1 MTYEESKNLWQL
13 EKLSFEEAKKNGNT
27 TYGLNHL
34 YHITDKLIMSNKLKY
49 DEFCNNMADE
59 LAKAGNGEPDEV
71 MNTVVIN
78 LTDKY
83 ERIS

>member
-1 MTYEESKNLWQL
+1 M
-13 EKLSFEEAKKNGNT
+13 NG
-27 TYGLNHL
+27 
-34 YHITDKLIMSNKLKY
+34 KLKY

-59 LAKAGNGEPDEV
+59 LSKAGNGEPDEV

-78 LTDKY
+78 LIDKY

>member
-1 MTYEESKNLWQL
+1 MTSEESKNLWQL
-13 EKLSFEEAKKNGNT
+13 EKLSFEEAKKNGNV
-27 TYGLNHL
+27 TYGLNQL
-34 YHITDKLIMSNKLKY
+34 YHTVDNLIMNGKLKY

-59 LAKAGNGEPDEV
+59 LSKAGNGEPDEV

-78 LTDKY
+78 LIDKY

>member
-1 MTYEESKNLWQL
+1 MTYEESKNLWKL
-13 EKLSFEEAKKNGNT
+13 EKLSFEEAKKNGNI

-34 YHITDKLIMSNKLKY
+34 YHIADKLIMSDKLKY

-59 LAKAGNGEPDEV
+59 LAKAGDGESEEV
-71 MNTVVIN
+71 MNTVVTN
-78 LTDKY
+78 LIDKY